1 METDPLRRVT
11 RVAAYA
17 LCVRDGR
24 ILLCRIAP
32 GPWTAVGQWT
42 LPGGGLEHGEGPA
55 TGALRELA
63 EETGL
68 QATIDGLADVLSWSA
83 RWRHPEDG
91 VDEAFHAI
99 QIVYHATITGGE
111 LRDETDGSTD
121 AARWF
126 SEAEVAEVPLV
137 PLAQQAVRLAFG

>member
-1 METDPLRRVT
+1 METDPVRRVT
-11 RVAAYA
+11 RVSAYT

-42 LPGGGLEHGEGPA
+42 LPGGGLEHGEEPA
-55 TGALRELA
+55 MGALRELA

-68 QATIDGLADVLSWSA
+68 EATIDGLADVLSWSA
-83 RWRHPEDG
+83 RWRHPDDD
-91 VDEAFHAI
+91 VDEDFHKI
-99 QIVYHATITGGE
+99 QIVYRATITGGA
-111 LRDETDGSTD
+111 LRDEIDGSTD

-137 PLAQQAVRLAFG
+137 PLAQRAVRLAFG